1 MPSYCALAAPADW
14 RKPASLLGA
23 LLPIR
28 PPPDI
33 HVWLGGQRTVSPLH
47 FDLQHNLLAQV
58 VGSKHVTMFAPES
71 RDSLYLDGSNQ
82 SSLGAY
88 ADLAGIPPAQFPLF
102 AQAEA
107 FSATIHPGD
116 GVFIPS
122 GWWHHVAAIPADEAE
137 AQQLRGQGQGQ
148 GQPEGPEDET
158 EQEQRRQAIDSRN
171 HADAPNLPICLS
183 VNYWWL

>member
-14 RKPASLLGA
+14 RQPASLLGA

-33 HVWLGGQRTVSPLH
+33 HIWLGGQRTVSPLH

-88 ADLAGIPPAQFPLF
+88 ANLAAVPAAQFPLF

-122 GWWHHVAAIPADEAE
+122 GWWHHVAAIPADDEAQ
-137 AQQLRGQGQGQ
+137 AQQLWGQEQ
-148 GQPEGPEDET
+148 GQPGGAEDGT
-158 EQEQRRQAIDSRN
+158 EQRRQAIDSRN
-171 HADAPNLPICLS
+171 HAGAANMPICLS